1 MYNNTVMSMLVASE
15 NPGQRS
21 CCRTLTS
28 HLYTTASCPLPK
40 KRAHAYMCT
49 YTFPSLNKGHFPMS
63 SMRPL
68 WRSFPVSVCV
78 SLFVY
83 AYMYVSISCLSVC
96 LFVSQTFL
104 ESLCVPVYLG

>member
-40 KRAHAYMCT
+40 KRAHAYRCT
-49 YTFPSLNKGHFPMS
+49 YTFP
-63 SMRPL
+63 
-68 WRSFPVSVCV
+68 
-78 SLFVY
+78 
-83 AYMYVSISCLSVC
+83 
-96 LFVSQTFL
+96 
-104 ESLCVPVYLG
+104 